1 MSARDTSFAS
11 GASLLPDNP
20 ASSRKSI
27 RPSLLDFRTRT
38 ALAPVAGTVM
48 AIVTITRTLPERYV
62 NLSTEK
68 ARREIDFDADFRF
81 RG

>member
-1 MSARDTSFAS
+1 
-11 GASLLPDNP
+11 
-20 ASSRKSI
+20 
-27 RPSLLDFRTRT
+27 
-38 ALAPVAGTVM
+38 M